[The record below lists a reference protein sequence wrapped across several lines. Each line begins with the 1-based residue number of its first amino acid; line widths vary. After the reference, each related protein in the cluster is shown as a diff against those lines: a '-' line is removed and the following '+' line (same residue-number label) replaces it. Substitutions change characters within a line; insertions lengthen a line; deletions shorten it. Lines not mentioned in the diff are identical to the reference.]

1 MTSICGIDCAAC
13 EWVSDCCGCAQT
25 DGRPF
30 GGECIVASC
39 CRRGDGALEAL
50 KKSLIAAIRALS
62 IEDME
67 EITELHAL
75 RGAFVNLSY
84 PLPGGQTAAFWDDNK
99 IYFGNQLHKRGSD
112 RCYGVVAD
120 ERYLLVAE
128 YGDGGSQP
136 EIVIF
141 KRWN

>member
-1 MTSICGIDCAAC
+1 MTSICGIDCTAC
-13 EWVSDCCGCAQT
+13 EWNSACRGCAET

-39 CRRGDGALEAL
+39 CRRGGGVLEGM
-50 KKSLIAAIRALS
+50 KKKLIAALRALS

-67 EITELHAL
+67 EVTELHAL
-75 RGAFVNLSY
+75 RGSFVNLSY
-84 PLPGGQTAAFWDDNK
+84 PLPGGQTAAFWDDDK
-99 IYFGNQLHKRGSD
+99 IYFGNQLRKRGSD
-112 RCYGVVAD
+112 RCYGIVAD

-128 YGDGGSQP
+128 YGDGGADP
-136 EIVIF
+136 EIVVF